1 MRRHA
6 FDPVS
11 FLSGLV
17 IAAAGWVLLAGR
29 VDLLTQANWLA
40 PALLILIAVAML
52 ASALWTVRRPDG
64 GSDVGR

>member
-1 MRRHA
+1 MRRHV

-17 IAAAGWVLLAGR
+17 IAAAGWILLAGR
-29 VDLLTQANWLA
+29 VDLLTEAHWLA
-40 PALLILIAVAML
+40 PALLIVIAVAML

-64 GSDVGR
+64 GSDAGR

>member
-40 PALLILIAVAML
+40 PALLIVIAVAMF

>member
-29 VDLLTQANWLA
+29 VDLLTQAHWLA
-40 PALLILIAVAML
+40 PALLILIAVAMF

-64 GSDVGR
+64 GPGVGR